1 MNELIN
7 VKVEN
12 ANGTLVTTSNRVAE
26 ELGVNHRD
34 LLEKI
39 DGYISKFGSAET
51 SAGFYIP
58 SEYTHPQ
65 NKQVYRNYLITEK
78 GIAQLIG
85 GYSSAVPKAFDLNVA
100 YINEFERMRKALTIR
115 APKTLKEAL
124 VLALAQ
130 EEKIEALT
138 LENKELSKK
147 IEEYTKQNRLT
158 SMEDFAEE
166 LGTTDTMLYSFLNV
180 IGVIYFVAGD
190 WNFHSPYRYRG
201 FAELRTT
208 DYRDKEGRIKCGLR
222 IFWTEEGKDFVKRLI
237 KRYEM

>member
-26 ELGVNHRD
+26 ELGVEHRN
-34 LLEKI
+34 LLGKI
-39 DGYISKFGSAET
+39 DDYLSKFQSAKVSAE
-51 SAGFYIP
+51 FYIP
-58 SEYTHPQ
+58 SNYRDSKNRE
-65 NKQVYRNYLITEK
+65 YRNYLITEK

-166 LGTTDTMLYSFLNV
+166 LGTTDTILYSFLNV

-201 FAELRTT
+201 LAELRTT

-237 KRYEM
+237 NQYKM

>member
-1 MNELIN
+1 MTELIN

-12 ANGTLVTTSNRVAE
+12 SNGVLVTTSNRVAE

-39 DGYISKFGSAET
+39 DGYISKFQSAET

-58 SEYTHPQ
+58 SNYRDSKNRE
-65 NKQVYRNYLITEK
+65 YRNYLITEK

-130 EEKIEALT
+130 EEKIETLT

-166 LGTTDTMLYSFLNV
+166 LGTTDTILYSFLNV

-237 KRYEM
+237 NQYKM

>member
-1 MNELIN
+1 MDELN

-12 ANGTLVTTSNRVAE
+12 ANGILVTTSNRVAK
-26 ELGVNHRD
+26 ELGVEHKN
-34 LLEKI
+34 LLVKI
-39 DGYISKFGSAET
+39 DTYVKNFSSAES
-51 SAGFYIP
+51 SAQFYIP
-58 SEYTHPQ
+58 DEYKTLDGR
-65 NKQVYRNYLITEK
+65 VVRNYLITEK

-124 VLALAQ
+124 TLALAQ

-138 LENKELSKK
+138 IENKELSKK
-147 IEEYTKQNRLT
+147 IEEYIKKNRLT

-166 LGTTDTMLYSFLNV
+166 LGTTDTILYSFLNV

-208 DYRDKEGRIKCGLR
+208 DYRDKTGKLRCGLR
-222 IFWTEEGKDFVKRLI
+222 IYWTEEGKDFVKRLI
-237 KRYEM
+237 NQYKM

>member
-1 MNELIN
+1 MNELN

-12 ANGTLVTTSNRVAE
+12 ENGILVTTSNRVAN
-26 ELGVNHRD
+26 ELGVKHKD

-39 DGYISKFGSAET
+39 DKYVAKFSSAET
-51 SAGFYIP
+51 SAQFYIP
-58 SEYTHPQ
+58 DKYKTL
-65 NKQVYRNYLITEK
+65 NGRVVRNYLITEK

-85 GYSSAVPKAFDLNVA
+85 GYSSAVPKAFELNVA
-100 YINEFERMRKALTIR
+100 YINEFERMRKALTIK

-124 VLALAQ
+124 TLALAQ

-138 LENKELSKK
+138 IENKELSKK

-166 LGTTDTMLYSFLNV
+166 LGTTDTILYSFLNV

-237 KRYEM
+237 NRYKM

>member
-1 MNELIN
+1 MNELIKIEVTEN
-7 VKVEN
+7 QEPAIRGRELHEFLEVATPYDKWFSRMVEYGFTE
-12 ANGTLVTTSNRVAE
+12 GTDFSTFLSESTGGRPA
-26 ELGVNHRD
+26 VNH
-34 LLEKI
+34 LLKI
-39 DGYISKFGSAET
+39 DMAKELAMI
-51 SAGFYIP
+51 
-58 SEYTHPQ
+58 Q
-65 NKQVYRNYLITEK
+65 RTEK
-78 GIAQLIG
+78 GKQARQYFIQIEKDYNRPEKIMA
-85 GYSSAVPKAFDLNVA
+85 
-100 YINEFERMRKALTIR
+100 R
-115 APKTLKEAL
+115 AL
-124 VLALAQ
+124 VIAERELSNLQ
-130 EEKIEALT
+130 IENKIKEEKIETLT

-180 IGVIYFVAGD
+180 IGVIYFVAED

-237 KRYEM
+237 NRYKM

>member
-1 MNELIN
+1 MNELN

-12 ANGTLVTTSNRVAE
+12 ANGILVTTSNRVAN
-26 ELGVNHRD
+26 ELGVEHKN
-34 LLEKI
+34 LLVKI
-39 DGYISKFGSAET
+39 DTYVKKFSSAES
-51 SAGFYIP
+51 SAQFYIP
-58 SEYTHPQ
+58 DEYRTLDGR
-65 NKQVYRNYLITEK
+65 VVRNYLITEK

-85 GYSSAVPKAFDLNVA
+85 GYSSAVPKAFELNVA
-100 YINEFERMRKALTIR
+100 YINEFERMRKALTIK

-138 LENKELSKK
+138 IENKELSKK
-147 IEEYTKQNRLT
+147 IEEYTKRNRLT

-166 LGTTDTMLYSFLNV
+166 LGTTDTILYSFLNV

-237 KRYEM
+237 NQYKM

>member
-26 ELGVNHRD
+26 ELGVEHRN
-34 LLEKI
+34 LLGKI
-39 DGYISKFGSAET
+39 DDYLSKFQSAKV
-51 SAGFYIP
+51 SADFYIP
-58 SEYTHPQ
+58 SNYRDSKNRE
-65 NKQVYRNYLITEK
+65 YRNYLITEK

-130 EEKIEALT
+130 EEKIETLT

-166 LGTTDTMLYSFLNV
+166 LGTTDTILYSFLNV

-237 KRYEM
+237 NQYKM

>member
-1 MNELIN
+1 MNELIKIEVTEN
-7 VKVEN
+7 QEPAISGRELHEFLEVATPYDKWFSRMVEYGFTE
-12 ANGTLVTTSNRVAE
+12 GTDFSTFLSESTGGRPA
-26 ELGVNHRD
+26 VNH
-34 LLEKI
+34 LLKI
-39 DGYISKFGSAET
+39 DMAKELAMI
-51 SAGFYIP
+51 
-58 SEYTHPQ
+58 Q
-65 NKQVYRNYLITEK
+65 RTEK
-78 GIAQLIG
+78 GKQARQYFIQIEKDYNRPEKIMA
-85 GYSSAVPKAFDLNVA
+85 
-100 YINEFERMRKALTIR
+100 R
-115 APKTLKEAL
+115 AL
-124 VLALAQ
+124 VIAERELSNLQ
-130 EEKIEALT
+130 IENKIKEEKIETLT

-147 IEEYTKQNRLT
+147 IEKHNRLT

-237 KRYEM
+237 NQYKM

>member
-26 ELGVNHRD
+26 ELGVEHRN
-34 LLEKI
+34 LLGKI
-39 DGYISKFGSAET
+39 DDYLSKFQSAKV
-51 SAGFYIP
+51 SADFYIP
-58 SEYTHPQ
+58 SNYRDSKNRE
-65 NKQVYRNYLITEK
+65 YRNYLITEK

-166 LGTTDTMLYSFLNV
+166 LGTTDTILYSFLNV

-201 FAELRTT
+201 LAELRTT

-237 KRYEM
+237 NQYKM

>member
-1 MNELIN
+1 MNELN

-12 ANGTLVTTSNRVAE
+12 ANGILVTTSNRVAN
-26 ELGVNHRD
+26 ELGVEHKN
-34 LLEKI
+34 LLVKI
-39 DGYISKFGSAET
+39 DNYVKKFSSAES
-51 SAGFYIP
+51 SAQFYIP
-58 SEYTHPQ
+58 DEYRTLDGR
-65 NKQVYRNYLITEK
+65 VVRNYLITEK

-85 GYSSAVPKAFDLNVA
+85 GYSSAVPKAFELNIA
-100 YINEFERMRKALTIR
+100 YINEFERMRKSLTIR

-138 LENKELSKK
+138 IENKELSKK

>member
-1 MNELIN
+1 MNELIKIEVTEN
-7 VKVEN
+7 QEPAISGRELHEFLEVATPYDKWFPRMVEYGFTE
-12 ANGTLVTTSNRVAE
+12 GTDFSTFLSESTGGRPA
-26 ELGVNHRD
+26 VNH
-34 LLEKI
+34 LLKI
-39 DGYISKFGSAET
+39 DMAKELAMI
-51 SAGFYIP
+51 
-58 SEYTHPQ
+58 Q
-65 NKQVYRNYLITEK
+65 RTEK
-78 GIAQLIG
+78 GKQARQYFIQIEKDYNRPEKIMA
-85 GYSSAVPKAFDLNVA
+85 
-100 YINEFERMRKALTIR
+100 R
-115 APKTLKEAL
+115 AL
-124 VLALAQ
+124 VIAERELSNLQ
-130 EEKIEALT
+130 IENKIKEEKIETLT

-166 LGTTDTMLYSFLNV
+166 LGTTDTILYSFLNV

-237 KRYEM
+237 NQYKM

>member
-26 ELGVNHRD
+26 ELGVEHRN
-34 LLEKI
+34 LLGKI
-39 DGYISKFGSAET
+39 DDYLSKFQSAKV
-51 SAGFYIP
+51 SADFYIP
-58 SEYTHPQ
+58 SNYRDSKNRE
-65 NKQVYRNYLITEK
+65 YRNYLITEK

-147 IEEYTKQNRLT
+147 IEEYTKQNKLT

-237 KRYEM
+237 NRYKM

>member
-1 MNELIN
+1 MNELIKIEVTEN
-7 VKVEN
+7 QEPAIRGRELHEFLEVATPYDKWFPRMVEYGFTE
-12 ANGTLVTTSNRVAE
+12 GTDFSTFLSESTGGRPA
-26 ELGVNHRD
+26 VNH
-34 LLEKI
+34 LVKI
-39 DGYISKFGSAET
+39 DMAKELAMI
-51 SAGFYIP
+51 
-58 SEYTHPQ
+58 Q
-65 NKQVYRNYLITEK
+65 RTEK
-78 GIAQLIG
+78 GKQARQYFIQIEKDYNRPEKIMA
-85 GYSSAVPKAFDLNVA
+85 
-100 YINEFERMRKALTIR
+100 R
-115 APKTLKEAL
+115 AL
-124 VLALAQ
+124 VIAERELSNLQ
-130 EEKIEALT
+130 IENKIKEEKIETLT

-166 LGTTDTMLYSFLNV
+166 LGTTDTLLYSFLNV

-237 KRYEM
+237 NQYKM